1 MNGLMM
7 VEISILGSAKL
18 VINGKSLDQ
27 SFVSG
32 PKRLALLTYLLLARP
47 GEFYRRDTLISLFWP
62 EKGQKSARNAL
73 SNMLYH
79 IRNSLGKDTLTIR
92 GSEEICL
99 NPDKIW
105 CDVLAFKNAA
115 KQERFQEAL
124 ELYRNDLLPGFHV
137 SDVSNDF
144 QNWLDRERESL
155 RKQVAE
161 ISWILAENAEESDD
175 QYRARMLAQRAVSHS
190 GLSEDANRRYIELLN
205 RLGERSEA
213 LRVYREF
220 SSRLKEDL
228 ELEPSSELKVL
239 AEKIRRTNPVQK
251 NREKSATER
260 TIAVLPFE
268 TIGNGTSSSFTVGV
282 HNEILTRLSNIS
294 DIRVICRTSVR
305 KYIQSNKTVKEIAD
319 ELQAT
324 WILEGEVQENDGRIH
339 LNVHLINAESNLQVW
354 AQNYLRSLTA
364 SNLFQI
370 QSEITK
376 EIASSLK
383 AKLTH
388 KEKKRIE
395 LKSTE
400 SLTAYRL
407 YMQGWSWL
415 EQRTEK
421 GMHRGLDYFD
431 QALERDP
438 EFALALTGRA
448 LGLLALYGYGYKE
461 ARNILP
467 EAERLILNALNQDQ
481 NLAEAYS
488 ALGLLYSSRYQ
499 GPESIREL
507 QKAVSLRPGYAN
519 AHNKLSWVYQLTGN
533 RAEALKSARTAVN
546 LDPFSPEAVINLAFS
561 YLINGDFENAQT
573 KIDEVR
579 KLQPDWT
586 TGIFYEGIILYH
598 LEKYD
603 QAGNLLKELSV
614 EWAGE
619 GPRATYA
626 LANIAMG
633 NLSEAAHQIELC
645 LKGGDY
651 FAAGLIQAALG
662 DIEKAYM
669 SLEQIETWS
678 EWPTHAL
685 YFLYPEIVSRLKRD
699 HRFQQVYDSLQTQ
712 WGLKP
717 VNK

>member
-1 MNGLMM
+1 M

-18 VINGKSLDQ
+18 VKNGKTLDH

-32 PKRLALLTYLLLARP
+32 PKRLALLTYLLLAKP
-47 GEFYRRDTLISLFWP
+47 GEYHRRDTLISLFWP
-62 EKGQKSARNAL
+62 EKGQKRARNAL

-79 IRNSLGKDTLTIR
+79 IRNSLGKDTLTVR

-99 NPDKIW
+99 NQESFW

-115 KQERFQEAL
+115 KRKRFQEAL
-124 ELYRNDLLPGFHV
+124 ELYRSDLLPGFHV
-137 SDVSNDF
+137 SDVSNEF
-144 QNWLDRERESL
+144 QSWLDKERERL
-155 RKQVAE
+155 RKQVAD
-161 ISWILAENAEESDD
+161 ISWILAEKAEKNNDL
-175 QYRARMLAQRAVSHS
+175 YRSRILAQRAVTHS
-190 GLSEDANRRYIELLN
+190 DLSEDAIRRFIELLF
-205 RLGERSEA
+205 RIGERSEA
-213 LRVYREF
+213 LRVYRDF
-220 SSRLKEDL
+220 TSRLRNELD
-228 ELEPSSELKVL
+228 LEPSNELKAL
-239 AEKIRRTNPVQK
+239 AEKIRRTNPIQK
-251 NREKSATER
+251 NNDRKETER

-268 TIGNGTSSSFTVGV
+268 TIGSDTSSSFTVGV

-305 KYIQSNKTVKEIAD
+305 KYIQSRKTVREIAD

-324 WILEGEVQENDGRIH
+324 WILEGEVQENEGRIH
-339 LNVHLINAESNLQVW
+339 LNVHLINAQSNLQIW
-354 AQNYLRSLTA
+354 AQNYLRTLTA
-364 SNLFQI
+364 GNLFQI

-376 EIASSLK
+376 EIAASLK
-383 AKLTH
+383 AKLTP

-421 GMHRGLDYFD
+421 GMRRGLDYFD
-431 QALERDP
+431 QALERDS
-438 EFALALTGRA
+438 EFALALIGRA
-448 LGLLALYGYGYKE
+448 LALLALYGYGFKE
-461 ARNILP
+461 ARGILP
-467 EAERLILNALNQDQ
+467 EAESLIQKALKQDQ

-488 ALGLLYSSRYQ
+488 ALGLLYSCRYK
-499 GPESIREL
+499 GPEAIREL

-533 RAEALKSARTAVN
+533 RVEALKSSKIAVD

-561 YLINGDFENAQT
+561 YLINEDLENAHI
-573 KIDEVR
+573 KIKEVR

-586 TGIFYEGIILYH
+586 TGLFYEGLVLYH
-598 LEKYD
+598 LQKYD
-603 QAGNLLKELSV
+603 QARNILKDLNV

-619 GPRATYA
+619 GPRATYVLASIA
-626 LANIAMG
+626 LG
-633 NLSEAAHQIELC
+633 NVSEASHQIEVC
-645 LKGGDY
+645 QESGDF

-662 DIEKAYM
+662 DTEEAYR

-685 YFLYPEIVSRLKRD
+685 YFLYPEIINRLKGH
-699 HRFQQVYDSLQTQ
+699 HRFQQIYDFLQIQ

-717 VNK
+717 VDKK